1 MTNLKQKDALAVNLQ
16 LETKLLLRGTFP
28 RLTSNSGWMW
38 SSLLNLWFV
47 QQAWLYP
54 FHSFYE
60 SSERLCVDKSHHP
73 TWPEVL
79 GSVHFLEHQNSI
91 NSSENRPTSTLQ
103 YHLLKTF
110 KSVRLK
116 INRFK
121 GPMKVPMKALAGL
134 IPPNR
139 SLCLLSLLEVL
150 PATRR
155 LCRPC
160 HIASSGPS
168 SPPLP
173 VCITQAGV
181 ISTALLIWCLTRLS
195 LSETFPQ
202 LFLRNA
208 VWLPKFDEIKSA
220 TFIQIIQSWVWR
232 WLLHKMVKPLLIDAL
247 GTTQIF
253 QIFFNL
259 ILAAVESQLN
269 NSKTNSHN
277 RNRRCPG
284 AESSTNCCQRSA
296 SCVGFIPR
304 TRMACPSRSAGTP
317 DVWEKCAN
325 TASMEPMIWLN
336 IMLSTLP
343 TNKVPHR
350 WFLFA
355 FYLWIWKPDASW
367 FIDFLW
373 G

>member
-1 MTNLKQKDALAVNLQ
+1 
-16 LETKLLLRGTFP
+16 
-28 RLTSNSGWMW
+28 
-38 SSLLNLWFV
+38 
-47 QQAWLYP
+47 
-54 FHSFYE
+54 
-60 SSERLCVDKSHHP
+60 
-73 TWPEVL
+73 
-79 GSVHFLEHQNSI
+79 
-91 NSSENRPTSTLQ
+91 
-103 YHLLKTF
+103 
-110 KSVRLK
+110 
-116 INRFK
+116 
-121 GPMKVPMKALAGL
+121 MKVPMKALAHL
-134 IPPNR
+134 ASYPPNR

-160 HIASSGPS
+160 HIASSGLS

-173 VCITQAGV
+173 VCITQAEV

-208 VWLPKFDEIKSA
+208 VWLAKLDEIKSA

-253 QIFFNL
+253 QILFNL
-259 ILAAVESQLN
+259 ILAAVESQLT

-350 WFLFA
+350 WIFVRVSSLGLEAWCILIYRLLRIIYSCFCDRINLVELPVLMENVSQAMKKNPWFLIIRFDCLA
-355 FYLWIWKPDASW
+355 SHHDPLQQNPPSNGLRENSNQKPWYEIFNGSCR
-367 FIDFLW
+367 FSL
-373 G
+373 